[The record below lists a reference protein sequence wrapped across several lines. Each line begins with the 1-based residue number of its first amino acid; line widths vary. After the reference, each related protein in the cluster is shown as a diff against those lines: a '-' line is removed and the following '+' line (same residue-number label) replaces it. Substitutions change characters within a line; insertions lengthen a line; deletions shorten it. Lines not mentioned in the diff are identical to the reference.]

1 VSSRIPPIAALAALA
16 GLFASSCRL
25 EPSDPAAQAASIL
38 SKRPAAFQDQL
49 VALDALAAR
58 EALAMEGPGSPE
70 FRPALAESLHAYA
83 SRLRPSMAAA
93 SDEGKI
99 VLLNAFLLDS
109 LGIAPVADSAP
120 LAASVPS
127 LVLNRRSGSCV
138 GLVLIYLAL
147 GRSLDLPLFPVFLP
161 GHLFL
166 RHRPDGAAARN
177 IETLRGGI
185 ARSDTFYRE
194 TFALAKR
201 PWYAL
206 GDADPRKALAAL
218 VFNMG
223 NAHRDRGEPATAL
236 EEYRLV
242 EEALPG
248 FPEALGNQG
257 ACLMLTG
264 EPGPAKEKFMAA
276 LAGDSLAEP
285 AWRNL
290 EAIRRTETGP

>member
-1 VSSRIPPIAALAALA
+1 MKVSIRSGIALAAIACLSA
-16 GLFASSCRL
+16 GSCRL

-38 SKRPAAFQDQL
+38 HKRPAAFLDQL
-49 VALDALAAR
+49 TALDALAGR
-58 EALAMEGPGSPE
+58 EALAMEGAAA

-83 SRLRPSMAAA
+83 GRLRPAMAAA
-93 SDEGKI
+93 SPEGKI
-99 VLLNAFLLDS
+99 ALLNAFVFDS
-109 LGIAPVADSAP
+109 LGISPLADSAP

-127 LVLNRRSGSCV
+127 LILSRRTGSCV

-147 GRSLDLPLFPVFLP
+147 GNSLDIPLFPVFLP

-166 RHRPDGAAARN
+166 RHRPEGAPPRN

-185 ARSDTFYRE
+185 ARSDSFYAE
-194 TFALAKR
+194 TFALGKR
-201 PWYAL
+201 PWYSL
-206 GDADPRKALAAL
+206 GDEEPRKALAAL

-223 NAHRDRGEPATAL
+223 NAHREAGETATAL
-236 EEYRLV
+236 EEYRLT

-257 ACLMLTG
+257 VCHMLADESG
-264 EPGPAKEKFMAA
+264 LAEEKFTAA

-285 AWRNL
+285 ALRNL
-290 EAIRRTETGP
+290 EAIRRR